1 MSTMPYWM
9 NKTPEMV
16 AMDRW
21 FSGPDLAD
29 HYRNA
34 ITNINT
40 AKAHRTLPGAS
51 EALDHGMTAPDVTSA
66 FRHFGSDWLNPNNP
80 SSGGDYWPHVP
91 TFTIIP
97 WLQTGLLHAA
107 QKGLGSLELAA
118 NLGKSQDE
126 IDRLFAPEIDWSKL
140 TPADVEGVVPL
151 VTTWV
156 CTSPPGTGT
165 IQVDSIRGPSVV
177 ELIISTPQPQLMK
190 SRIFEEVRDLIDEQ
204 WVTLH
209 GGPSNIVLVDHDE
222 YDTTLA

>member
-9 NKTPEMV
+9 NKTPEMA

-21 FSGPDLAD
+21 FSDDLVTR
-29 HYRNA
+29 YTNA
-34 ITNINT
+34 ITSINT
-40 AKAHRTLPGAS
+40 AKQHRTLPGTS
-51 EALDHGMTAPDVTSA
+51 DALDNKLAGTSLGA
-66 FRHFGSDWLNPNNP
+66 FAHFGKDWLNPNNP

-107 QKGLGSLELAA
+107 QKGLGEVALKAT
-118 NLGKSQDE
+118 LGKSQTDV
-126 IDRLFAPEIDWSKL
+126 DNLFKPEFEWSKL
-140 TPADVEGVVPL
+140 SRDEVQRVVPL

-177 ELIISTPQPQLMK
+177 ELIISTPQPAHMQ

-209 GGPSNIVLVDHDE
+209 GGPSVIDLVDHHE
-222 YDTTLA
+222 YDTAEA

>member
-21 FSGPDLAD
+21 FSDDLVNR
-29 HYRNA
+29 YTNA
-34 ITNINT
+34 ITSIET
-40 AKAHRTLPGAS
+40 AKGHRTLPGS
-51 EALDHGMTAPDVTSA
+51 SDALDNEAPGTSQGA
-66 FRHFGSDWLNPNNP
+66 FAHFGKDWLNRNNP
-80 SSGGDYWPHVP
+80 SSGGDFWPHVP

-97 WLQTGLLHAA
+97 WLQTGLLRAA
-107 QKGLGSLELAA
+107 QKGLGEVELKATLKMGQA
-118 NLGKSQDE
+118 E
-126 IDRLFAPEIDWSKL
+126 IDKLFKPEVEWSKL
-140 TPADVEGVVPL
+140 KADDLQRTVPL

-222 YDTTLA
+222 YDTSSA

>member
-21 FSGPDLAD
+21 FSDDLVNR
-29 HYRNA
+29 YTNA
-34 ITNINT
+34 ITSIET
-40 AKAHRTLPGAS
+40 AKGHRTLPGS
-51 EALDHGMTAPDVTSA
+51 SDALDNEAPGSSQDA
-66 FRHFGSDWLNPNNP
+66 FAHFGKDWLNRNNP

-97 WLQTGLLHAA
+97 WLQTGFLRAA
-107 QKGLGSLELAA
+107 QKGLGTDQLKAT
-118 NLGKSQDE
+118 LGKGPAE
-126 IDRLFAPEIDWSKL
+126 IDKLFKPEVEWSKL
-140 TPADVEGVVPL
+140 KADDLKRTVPL

-177 ELIISTPQPQLMK
+177 ELIISTPQPQYMR
-190 SRIFEEVRDLIDEQ
+190 SRIFEEVSDLIDEQ

-222 YDTTLA
+222 YDTSPA